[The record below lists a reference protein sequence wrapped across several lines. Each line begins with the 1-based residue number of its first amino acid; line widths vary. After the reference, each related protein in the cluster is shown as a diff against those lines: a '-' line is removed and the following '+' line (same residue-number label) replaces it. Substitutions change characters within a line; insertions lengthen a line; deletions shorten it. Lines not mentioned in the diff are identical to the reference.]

1 MPPASIP
8 ASRAIVIGGGIG
20 GMAVASAL
28 ARHVAG
34 VTLLERDSGDV
45 HVGPRPGVPQGR
57 HVHGLLVGGLNALE
71 HLYPG
76 FGAALDDAGAVR
88 LRIGLDAR
96 LEQPGFD
103 PFPARDLG
111 AHSYAMSRPLIE
123 HVVRQFVAR
132 DPRIQVRAGCAVH
145 EIVATPEGGVQGAR
159 IRGDD
164 ALLEADLVV
173 DASGRGALTLD
184 FLAAHGHAAPEAAVI
199 PVDIR
204 YTCAVF
210 ELPPDERRDWKALLV
225 RPVAG
230 GSRRAIVYPLEGG
243 TRWIVGLGG
252 AAGDSAPTDLEGFL
266 DYAKTLRTP
275 TAHAALRDAT
285 LVGDIVRFAFPQS
298 QRRYFERLTDFPAGL
313 LPIGDAICR
322 MNPSF
327 GQGMS
332 VVAKEAGL
340 VDAVLADLDARS
352 RPLAELGRAFFA
364 ALPSVLDDPWNTV
377 GQDYAYPHLES
388 QRPAG
393 FAQTQLFV
401 AALNRLAAADEAVH
415 RLVTDVAHLVRPAS
429 ALREGDLMDRI
440 AAEMRAG

>member
-1 MPPASIP
+1 MPSPSIP
-8 ASRAIVIGGGIG
+8 ASRAIVVGGGIG

-28 ARHVAG
+28 ARHVAS
-34 VTLLERDSGDV
+34 VTLLERDEGDA
-45 HVGPRPGVPQGR
+45 HPGPRPGVPQGR
-57 HVHGLLVGGLNALE
+57 HVHGLLMGGLNALE

-76 FGAALDDAGAVR
+76 FDAALADAGAVR

-132 DPRIQVRAGCAVH
+132 DARIHVRPGCPVR
-145 EIVATPEGGVQGAR
+145 EIVASPDGSVRGVR
-159 IRGDD
+159 VRGEDEP
-164 ALLEADLVV
+164 LEADLVV

-184 FLAAHGHAAPEAAVI
+184 FLAAHGQAAPEEAVI

-210 ELPPDERRDWKALLV
+210 ELRPDPRRDWKALLV

-243 TRWIVGLGG
+243 ARWIVGLGG
-252 AAGDSAPTDLEGFL
+252 AAGDSAPTDLDGFL
-266 DYAKTLRTP
+266 AYAKTLRTP
-275 TAHAALRDAT
+275 TAHDALRDAT

-298 QRRYFERLTDFPAGL
+298 QRRYFERLPGLPAGL
-313 LPIGDAICR
+313 LPVGDAICR

-332 VVAKEAGL
+332 VVAKEACL
-340 VDAVLADLDARS
+340 VDAILADLVVQS
-352 RPLAELGRAFFA
+352 RPMADLGPAFLA

-377 GQDYAYPHLES
+377 GQDYAYPHLEGL
-388 QRPAG
+388 RPAG
-393 FAQTQLFV
+393 FARTQLFG
-401 AALNRLAAADEAVH
+401 AALNRLAAADAAVH
-415 RLVTDVAHLVRPAS
+415 RLVTDIAHLVRPAS
-429 ALREGDLMDRI
+429 ALREGDLMDRV
-440 AAEMRAG
+440 AAEMLVG